1 LEIDEELRPRP
12 EKSLPLVAGPIE
24 IYLPLE
30 GTVNLDKER
39 ERLSGELAGVRA
51 QIQRLESLLAGD
63 FASKAPAAVVDKE
76 REKLAA
82 YKETA
87 TKLRSQLGG

>member
-1 LEIDEELRPRP
+1 
-12 EKSLPLVAGPIE
+12 LVVGPVE
-24 IYLPLE
+24 IYLPLA
-30 GTVNLDKER
+30 GTHDAGGRRKR
-39 ERLSGELAGVRA
+39 EKQLAEA
-51 QIQRLESLLAGD
+51 SSQIQRLESLLAGD
-63 FASKAPAAVVDKE
+63 FASRAPAAVVEKE